1 MEQFP
6 YSPLFKTVSADEV
19 SYFVYY
25 LLFVIVVGIEGHLV
39 DDGFNRTLD
48 YEGSPYVTLE

>member
-39 DDGFNRTLD
+39 DGGFNRTLD